1 MPIATLLLDLDD
13 TLLDTNVDEF
23 VPAYFQALSAAL
35 ADVVAPEVML
45 PALMGGTKAMMANQD
60 PAQTLQEVFDAFFFP
75 RLGTDREALQQ
86 RIDDFYE
93 TGFPKLQGVTRAR
106 PEAVEFVDW
115 ARSAGY
121 RLAIATNPF
130 FPLRAV
136 QHRLHWAGLPVEQ
149 YDFALVSS
157 YETFHFTK
165 ESVAYFPEVLGQLGW
180 LEAPAVMV
188 GNDLQMDLL
197 PARQA
202 GLPVFWVG
210 GRELPGEDLPHG
222 SLSALRQWLERTDPA
237 TLMPALESPAAIL
250 ACMTA
255 TPAVLDSLTRPLPP
269 EGWKCNPEPGE
280 WRLTEI
286 LCHLRDVERE
296 VNLPRLNKILA
307 DDNPFLTAAVSD
319 AWVSERQYARQDG
332 RQALREFTS
341 ARKQAL
347 SLLDPLKDEWLR
359 PARHAIFGPTTL
371 KEQTGILA
379 GHDRAHI
386 QQVWKTI
393 GR

>member
-1 MPIATLLLDLDD
+1 MPTTTLLLDLDD

-23 VPAYFQALSAAL
+23 VPAYFKALSEAL
-35 ADVVAPEVML
+35 ADLVPPEVML
-45 PALMGGTKAMMANQD
+45 PALMSGTKAMMANRD
-60 PAQTLQEVFDAFFFP
+60 PARTLQEVFDAVFFP
-75 RLGTDREALQQ
+75 RLGTERAALQA
-86 RIDDFYE
+86 RIDEFYE
-93 TGFPKLQGVTRAR
+93 TGFPKLQGVTRTR
-106 PEAVEFVDW
+106 PEAVAFVDW
-115 ARSAGY
+115 ALAAGY
-121 RLAIATNPF
+121 RLAVATNPF

-136 QHRLHWAGLPVEQ
+136 QHRLHWAGLPVDR

-165 ESVAYFPEVLGQLGW
+165 ENVAYFPELLGQLGW
-180 LEAPAVMV
+180 PDAPAVMV

-202 GLPVFWVG
+202 GLPVFWAG
-210 GRELPGEDLPHG
+210 GQEQPGEDLPHG
-222 SLSALRQWLERTDPA
+222 SLSELRTWLERTDPA
-237 TLMPALESPAAIL
+237 SLMPALDAPAAIL

-255 TPAVLDSLTRPLPP
+255 TPAVLDALTRPLPT
-269 EGWKCNPEPGE
+269 EAWKCNPESGE
-280 WRLTEI
+280 WCLTEI
-286 LCHLRDVERE
+286 FCHLRDVERE
-296 VNLPRLNKILA
+296 VNRPRLTRILA
-307 DDNPFLTAAVSD
+307 EDNPFLTAAVSD

-332 RQALREFTS
+332 RAALAEFIS
-341 ARKQAL
+341 ARKEAL
-347 SLLDPLKDEWLR
+347 DLLAPLKDEWWR

-371 KEQTGILA
+371 KEQSSILA